1 MLDVASRWSCWVLL
15 LAIPPTSLL
24 AQEKPSPTALAAQR
38 VVQIVAHR
46 GASAERPENTLAS
59 TARAIEVG
67 ATAVEVDVRTTQDGH
82 LVLLHDAKLAR
93 TTNGEGLVGER
104 TLGEIKQLDAGRKFG
119 EKYASEPVATL
130 MDVLSVCHDKIDVL
144 LDLKESGETYDR
156 RVARTILKFG
166 QPSRTIVGVRSVEQA
181 VAFRKLLPKSRQ
193 LGLIAKPDD
202 IEAYVA
208 AGVETIRIW
217 PAWLAKDA
225 SLADRVRKA
234 GAKLH
239 LNGTRGTAE
248 EIVPLL
254 AYRPDSLSSDDPR
267 QLVATLAELR
277 APASPPKSA
286 FAPRL

>member
-1 MLDVASRWSCWVLL
+1 MLDVASRWFCWVLL
-15 LAIPPTSLL
+15 LATLPGGLS
-24 AQEKPSPTALAAQR
+24 AQEKPSATALAAQR

-82 LVLLHDAKLAR
+82 LVLLHDAKLSR

-104 TLGEIKQLDAGRKFG
+104 TLSQIKKLDAGQKFNPT
-119 EKYASEPVATL
+119 YADERVATL
-130 MDVLSVCHDKIDVL
+130 IEVLQLCHDKIDVL
-144 LDLKESGETYDR
+144 LDLKESGEAYDQ
-156 RVARTILKFG
+156 RVAQTIIKFG
-166 QPSRTIVGVRSVEQA
+166 QPSRTIVGVRSVQQA

-193 LGLIAKPDD
+193 LGLIARPDD

-225 SLADRVRKA
+225 TLGERVRKA

-239 LNGTRGTAE
+239 LNGTQGTEE

-254 AYRPDSLSSDDPR
+254 AYQPDSLSSDDPR
-267 QLVATLAELR
+267 QLVATLAKLR
-277 APASPPKSA
+277 DPASPP
-286 FAPRL
+286 